1 MRVTISEIQ
10 QMKDRNERIA
20 ALTAYDYATA
30 RIVDEA
36 GVPLV
41 LVGDSLG
48 MVVLGYE
55 NTIPVRLDDILHHA
69 RAVARGCR
77 RALVVADMPFMTYA
91 TIDTALENAARCIQE
106 GGAQAVKLEG
116 GRSVAST
123 IARVTSA
130 GIPVMAHIGLTPQ
143 SVHQLGGFKGQ
154 GRSLEQAKRL
164 LDDATAVEEAGAFSV
179 VLECIPA
186 ELARLLTDRLAIPT
200 IGIGAGPHCD
210 GEIQVISDILG
221 LVPDFVPRHTK
232 QYARLGD
239 AIREAVDRYAED
251 VRTGEFPT
259 QAQSTTMDP
268 QVLGQLEALPVV
280 KQSVEDESKDS
291 A

>member
-1 MRVTISEIQ
+1 MRITVSEIQ
-10 QMKDRNERIA
+10 RMKERNERIA

-55 NTIPVRLDDILHHA
+55 NTIPVRLDDILHHT
-69 RAVARGCR
+69 RAVTRGCR

-91 TIDTALENAARCIQE
+91 TIDAALENAARCIQE
-106 GGAQAVKLEG
+106 GAAQAVKLEG
-116 GRSVAST
+116 GRSVAGT

-164 LDDATAVEEAGAFSV
+164 LDDAAAVEEAGAFSI
-179 VLECIPA
+179 VLECIPV

-221 LVPDFVPRHTK
+221 LVPDFIPRHTK
-232 QYARLGD
+232 QYAQLGD
-239 AIREAVDRYAED
+239 AIREAVDRYAEE

-259 QAQSTTMDP
+259 QAQSTTMDR
-268 QVLGQLEALPVV
+268 QVLGQLEALPIV
-280 KQSVEDESKDS
+280 KPFVEDKSKDS

>member
-55 NTIPVRLDDILHHA
+55 NTIPVRPDDILHHA
-69 RAVARGCR
+69 RAVTRGCR

-91 TIDTALENAARCIQE
+91 TIDAALENAARCIQE
-106 GGAQAVKLEG
+106 GGSQAVKLEG

-123 IARVTSA
+123 IARVASA

-239 AIREAVDRYAED
+239 AVREAVNRYAEE
-251 VRTGEFPT
+251 VRVGGFPT
-259 QAQSTTMDP
+259 QAQSTTMDR
-268 QVLGQLEALPVV
+268 QVLGQLEALLGQ
-280 KQSVEDESKDS
+280 KK
-291 A
+291 